1 MFGLLLMRA
10 LLLVLVRLLL
20 RVAIGVL
27 MLDRVCVPTLA
38 LGVASVVV
46 VLLLPPLLP
55 VSVRRAGEQEGGAVV
70 ARRCGA

>member
-1 MFGLLLMRA
+1 MLLMLA
-10 LLLVLVRLLL
+10 LLLLLVLLLL
-20 RVAIGVL
+20 RLAIGVP

-70 ARRCGA
+70 VRLCGA